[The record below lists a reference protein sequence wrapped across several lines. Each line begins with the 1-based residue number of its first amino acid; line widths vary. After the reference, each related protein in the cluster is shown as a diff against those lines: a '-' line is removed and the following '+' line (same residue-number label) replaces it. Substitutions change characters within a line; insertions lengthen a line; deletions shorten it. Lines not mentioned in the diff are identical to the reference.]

1 MNKEDI
7 CLKKKKEKLWKKK
20 TTIQFQHIQTQ
31 KIKNKKFRSKK
42 FIYIS
47 LNFLMQLKDS
57 LYFGMNSKDITK

>member
-20 TTIQFQHIQTQ
+20 NNHTISTYSNT
-31 KIKNKKFRSKK
+31 KNKKFRSKK